1 MCVTEKELRL
11 ILAALSF
18 RRSKQNKNETWKEL
32 KEEDKELNFIKI
44 SSLGK
49 ENKVG
54 CTLSL
59 APPLPFLPRAISYP
73 VYLDHSVTIMRQA
86 SRTSQ

>member
-1 MCVTEKELRL
+1 MCGTELELRL

-49 ENKVG
+49 ENTVG
-54 CTLSL
+54 GFLRLTLNI
-59 APPLPFLPRAISYP
+59 AFLPKNFSSI
-73 VYLDHSVTIMRQA
+73 YLKPLIMTK
-86 SRTSQ
+86 TSLTCTVI